1 MKSLIS
7 IVAPAYNEEDVI
19 EKFYLRIT
27 KILSALSEYNY
38 EICIVNDG
46 SEDNTVKYVIDY
58 WTMTRIYLF

>member
-1 MKSLIS
+1 MDLYYDISKKRGKFMKSLIS

-38 EICIVNDG
+38 EICIVND
-46 SEDNTVKYVIDY
+46 
-58 WTMTRIYLF
+58 